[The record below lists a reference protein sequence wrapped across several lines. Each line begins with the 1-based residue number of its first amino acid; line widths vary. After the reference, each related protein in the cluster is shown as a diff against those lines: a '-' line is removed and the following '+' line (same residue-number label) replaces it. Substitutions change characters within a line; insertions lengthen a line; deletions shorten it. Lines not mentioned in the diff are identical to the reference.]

1 MKNIFLLFAII
12 SALYNAQSHRFIY
25 EYTSSAD
32 SLRKDSV
39 TKELMRLNITKD
51 FSEFLSEER
60 ARHDSVI
67 MKNISLNKTLDMV
80 FSSNTISSE
89 SYTDYVKEETK
100 VYSSKGF
107 IFEDQGKI
115 AAENP
120 SQVARIKREIARNNN
135 QILLN
140 LYQ

>member
-1 MKNIFLLFAII
+1 
-12 SALYNAQSHRFIY
+12 
-25 EYTSSAD
+25 
-32 SLRKDSV
+32 
-39 TKELMRLNITKD
+39 MRLNITKD
-51 FSEFLSEER
+51 FSQFLSEER